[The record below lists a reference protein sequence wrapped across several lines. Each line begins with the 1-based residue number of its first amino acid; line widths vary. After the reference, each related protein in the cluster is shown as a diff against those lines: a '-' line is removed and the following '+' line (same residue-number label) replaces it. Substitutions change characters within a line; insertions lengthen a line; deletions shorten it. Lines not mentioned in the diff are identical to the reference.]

1 MSLIELDL
9 ELIFEYVNS
18 QIQGLN
24 VNNSLLEQYL
34 SSANKK
40 DYDETCVNSNK
51 RINVVESVLDIL
63 NVVLSEKG
71 YTDDVNY
78 KEKMSENLIKTKKN
92 YVVSDTNVVS
102 VYFNYALS
110 DVVNNYS
117 KYNEKV
123 LNSDQTIKKL
133 ITQSFVNNHK
143 RDIKTLNKCNK
154 DFKEATVAYS
164 KINSKKSTN
173 SNEMTK

>member
-9 ELIFEYVNS
+9 ELIFDYVNS

-24 VNNSLLEQYL
+24 VNNSMLEKYL

-40 DYDETCVNSNK
+40 DYDEICTNSNK

-78 KEKMSENLIKTKKN
+78 KEKMSENLIKAKKN
-92 YVVSDTNVVS
+92 YVVSDTNIVS

-123 LNSDQTIKKL
+123 LNSGPNVEKL
-133 ITQSFVNNHK
+133 ITQSFANTHK
-143 RDIKTLNKCNK
+143 RDIKTLNECNK

-164 KINSKKSTN
+164 KFNSKKSTN
-173 SNEMTK
+173 SKDMTR